1 VEIHPDFQKEAAVAE
16 TAFQIQYRQE
26 FIAGFE
32 ARQSLLRQSVT
43 SEAVIKGNQATF
55 LVADSGGA
63 EASTRGVNGLI
74 PARADNL
81 TQTTATLVEWH
92 DLVRKTG
99 FNVFASQGDQRAIMQ
114 ATTMGVINR
123 KIDSDI
129 ITELNTGTLDTGA
142 AVPATLGMALR
153 AKTIL
158 GNNEVPMDGNVWAA
172 ITPAFEAYLLQV
184 PEFTNANFVSMK
196 PLDSGTPDWKDVIGF
211 YRWLGVNWMVHP
223 NLPGVGT
230 SAEKCF
236 MYHSTAI
243 GHGVDTKGIQSPVGY
258 DEEQDYSW
266 ARATVYM
273 GSKLLQNAGVVV
285 MNHDGS
291 ALVAE

>member
-1 VEIHPDFQKEAAVAE
+1 MPD
-16 TAFQIQYRQE
+16 TAPQIQYRQE

-32 ARQSLLRQSVT
+32 ARQTLLRQST
-43 SEAVIKGNQATF
+43 TTEAVVKGNQATF
-55 LVADSGGA
+55 LIADSGGA
-63 EASTRGVNGLI
+63 EATTRGVNGLI

-99 FNVFASQGDQRAIMQ
+99 FNIFQSQADQRAIMQ
-114 ATTMGVINR
+114 QTTMGVINR
-123 KIDSDI
+123 KVDSDI
-129 ITELNTGTLDTGA
+129 ITELNTATQDTGTA
-142 AVPATLGMALR
+142 AIATLGMALR
-153 AKTIL
+153 AQTIL
-158 GNNEVPMDGNVWAA
+158 GNNEVPMDGNLWAV
-172 ITPAFEAYLLQV
+172 ITPAFRAYLLQV
-184 PEFTNANFVSMK
+184 PEFSSADWVSVK
-196 PLDSGTPDWKDVIGF
+196 PMDSGTPSWKDQVGF
-211 YRWLGVNWMVHP
+211 YRWLDTNWLVHP

-243 GHGVDTKGIQSPVGY
+243 GHAFDKSGLKTPIGY

-266 ARATVYM
+266 ARATGFM

>member
-1 VEIHPDFQKEAAVAE
+1 MPE

-32 ARQSLLRQSVT
+32 ARQSLFRQSVT
-43 SEAVIKGNQATF
+43 TEAVIKGNQATF
-55 LVADSGGA
+55 LVADSGSA
-63 EASTRGVNGLI
+63 EAVTRGVNGLI

-81 TQTTATLVEWH
+81 SQPVATLAEWH

-114 ATTMGVINR
+114 QTTMSVVNR

-129 ITELNTGTLDTGA
+129 MTELATATQDTGA
-142 AVPATLGMALR
+142 AQTATLQLALR

-158 GNNEVPMDGNVWAA
+158 GVAEVPFDGNVWCAM
-172 ITPAFEAYLLQV
+172 TPAMEAYMLSV
-184 PEFTNANFVSMK
+184 PEFSNADWVNMK
-196 PLDSGTPDWKDVIGF
+196 PMDSGDTAWKDTVGF
-211 YRWLGVNWMVHP
+211 YRWIGVNWFTHP
-223 NLPGVGT
+223 NLSGVGT

-236 MYHSTAI
+236 MYHKSAI
-243 GHGVDTKGIQSPVGY
+243 GHGVNSDGIQSPVGY

-266 ARATVYM
+266 ARCSVFM
-273 GSKLLQNAGVVV
+273 GSKLLQNSGVVV
-285 MNHDGS
+285 INHDGS
-291 ALVAE
+291 AFAAE